1 MIYNVNG
8 TYASRFGV
16 VKDTGSPMVRTEG
29 MMFTTVSLDSGD
41 KITFTLSE
49 TATGGYTYEV
59 KLKYIGTY
67 TNFNSLYTD
76 NT

>member
-1 MIYNVNG
+1 
-8 TYASRFGV
+8 
-16 VKDTGSPMVRTEG
+16 MVRTEG
-29 MMFTTVSLDSGD
+29 MMFTTVRLDSGD

-49 TATGGYTYEV
+49 TITNGYTYEV
-59 KLKYIGTY
+59 KIRYIGTL